1 MRRMDYRNE
10 WLEHTVG
17 LTLLVGGA
25 LLAGCNPAPI
35 AEAPTGLAAQQRRS
49 AFQSLCAQNAVEC
62 TSSWPT
68 PSIDV
73 EALGGQTVTA
83 SATGFV
89 VESLH
94 AKGAVWVQLIGSG
107 SDAGTGANVLTY
119 AWSAGASD
127 ADPCTLG
134 AGTSFSTEADPQI
147 ELQPGFHYI
156 RLTVMNE
163 IIREVVP
170 VLGCATTLEN
180 VASFDFL
187 EVEIEV
193 R

>member
-1 MRRMDYRNE
+1 MRRADVQKTRWKLRE
-10 WLEHTVG
+10 WLIAVAGAG
-17 LTLLVGGA
+17 LLG
-25 LLAGCNPAPI
+25 GCNPQPV
-35 AEAPTGLAAQQRRS
+35 AEAPNGLAAQQRRS

-73 EALGGQTVTA
+73 EALEGQTVA
-83 SATGFV
+83 PGETGFV
-89 VESLH
+89 VEASEVG
-94 AKGAVWVQLIGSG
+94 GAVLVQLIGSG
-107 SDAGTGANVLTY
+107 SDAGTESDVLTFS
-119 AWSAGASD
+119 WSAAATDTDG
-127 ADPCTLG
+127 CTVA
-134 AGTSFSTEADPQI
+134 AGEEFSTEADPQI

-156 RLTVMNE
+156 RLTVMNDV
-163 IIREVVP
+163 IRDAVP
-170 VLGCATTLEN
+170 VVGCDTTLQN